1 MATERIVLVGAGDHG
16 RGVLEIVRAAGRA
29 GSGQEVVGFVD
40 DAPTAGAVDGVPL
53 LGTTA
58 WLLEHLAS
66 LDASGILAMASPS
79 AKRRLAARLDA
90 AGVGWA
96 RAVHPN
102 ADLAPSV
109 SVGLGSV
116 VGSGVVVVYDTR
128 IGAHVTVN
136 LNATVGHHVEIGD
149 FATVAPGANI
159 LGKARIGDGA
169 QIHANAV
176 VLPSVRIG
184 AGATV
189 GAGSVA
195 LKDVADGVTVFGNP
209 ARPLPGA

>member
-1 MATERIVLVGAGDHG
+1 MASERIVLVGAGDHG
-16 RGVLEIVRAAGRA
+16 RGVLEILRAAARA

-40 DAPTAGAVDGVPL
+40 DSPTAGAVDGVPL

-58 WLLEHLAS
+58 WLVENLAP
-66 LDASGILAMASPS
+66 LQASVLLALASPS
-79 AKRRLAARLDA
+79 AKRKLASRLDA
-90 AGVGWA
+90 AGAAWA

-109 SVGLGSV
+109 VVGRGSV

-159 LGKARIGDGA
+159 LGKARIG
-169 QIHANAV
+169 
-176 VLPSVRIG
+176 VR
-184 AGATV
+184 
-189 GAGSVA
+189 
-195 LKDVADGVTVFGNP
+195 
-209 ARPLPGA
+209 